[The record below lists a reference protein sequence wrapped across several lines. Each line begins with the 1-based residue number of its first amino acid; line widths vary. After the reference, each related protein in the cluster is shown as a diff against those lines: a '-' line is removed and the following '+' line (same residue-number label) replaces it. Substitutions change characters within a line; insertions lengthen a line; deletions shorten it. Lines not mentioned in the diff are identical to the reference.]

1 MLPRTRWARWLPS
14 IALRMTAWYALS
26 AFVLIFGA
34 TGFLYRVL
42 ANNLEQEDIRI
53 LTDTLNNARASLHS
67 APSEDMSYRPAQ
79 ALAWA
84 SGQQPQVQLRIL
96 DQNAIV
102 LTETPG
108 MSAEV
113 PLPTAAELNIAASTR
128 EISSQLSSQHGRL
141 FQALGAIAPATTSG
155 KPVRFVQVAMYR
167 ESEEQLLHRYR
178 EQAWIVLT
186 LSVIASSLA
195 GYVIARSGMRP
206 IENIG
211 QTAERIRST
220 TLHERITTAG
230 LPAELSGLAETFNA
244 MLDRLEDSF
253 ARVSQFSDDVAHE
266 LRTPV
271 NNLRGEIEVALSKVR
286 STEDYR
292 EILGSC
298 LEECARISR
307 VIQSLLFL
315 ARAQSATI
323 TVQRDQVNVVKEL
336 IAVQEFYE
344 AAAAEAGVELH
355 VSVGPELHAP
365 LDRTLFQQAVG
376 NLVSNAITHTPKDG
390 SIHIAA
396 WQDTGS
402 LHVSVTDTGCG
413 IPPEH
418 LPRVLDRFYRVD
430 RARSGSI
437 HNVGLGLSVV
447 KAIVERHGGRI
458 EIESEIDRGTRVTL
472 CFPREAP
479 AISGT
484 NDKLH
489 GENSLR

>member
-1 MLPRTRWARWLPS
+1 MLLRTRWARWPPS

-34 TGFLYRVL
+34 TGFLYLVL
-42 ANNLEQEDIRI
+42 ASNLEQEDIRI

-67 APSEDMSYRPAQ
+67 ALSDGMSYQPEH

-84 SGQQPQVQLRIL
+84 SGQQPQVELRIL
-96 DQNAIV
+96 DLNATI
-102 LTETPG
+102 LIETPG

-113 PLPTAAELNIAASTR
+113 PLPTASELNIAASTR
-128 EISSQLSSQHGRL
+128 EISSQLASQHGRL
-141 FQALGAIAPATTSG
+141 FQALGAIAPISG
-155 KPVRFVQVAMYR
+155 TDKAVRFVQVAMYR

-195 GYVIARSGMRP
+195 GYAIAHSGMRP

-211 QTAERIRST
+211 RTAERIRST

-253 ARVSQFSDDVAHE
+253 VRVSQFSDDVAHE

-271 NNLRGEIEVALSKVR
+271 NNLRGEIEVALSKAR
-286 STEDYR
+286 STEDYQ

-323 TVQRDQVNVVKEL
+323 AVQRDQVNVVKEL

-344 AAAAEAGVELH
+344 AAAADAGVELR
-355 VSVGPELHAP
+355 VSIGPELHAP

-376 NLVSNAITHTPKDG
+376 NLVSNAITHTPTGG
-390 SIHIAA
+390 SIRISA
-396 WQDTGS
+396 WHDTGS

-430 RARSGSI
+430 RARSGSL

-458 EIESEIDRGTRVTL
+458 EIASEVECGTRVIL
-472 CFPREAP
+472 CFPWEDP
-479 AISGT
+479 AVSGARD
-484 NDKLH
+484 NFCN
-489 GENSLR
+489 ENSSR